1 MLENDSVVDND
12 TAVTFIRI
20 LRFGGFL
27 WCPPALRAQV
37 FFFSTWGNWCLL
49 DTVGTVFML
58 TRTLITIVPT
68 YNASHVD
75 FPEEKLRVGMTGV
88 LSRHLFECS
97 TEIDLVL

>member
-1 MLENDSVVDND
+1 MVPYGLLERRWCSRDWYGLLQHLLSV
-12 TAVTFIRI
+12 R
-20 LRFGGFL
+20 RFF
-27 WCPPALRAQV
+27 

>member
-1 MLENDSVVDND
+1 MGQLVS
-12 TAVTFIRI
+12 F
-20 LRFGGFL
+20 
-27 WCPPALRAQV
+27 
-37 FFFSTWGNWCLL
+37 

-97 TEIDLVL
+97 TEIDLLPQCGELL